1 MKTKVRALTLLML
14 IFAALWAFGSSR
26 EFIFQAGGY
35 KTTAHVEGVVQ
46 PEQIVFGTFTD
57 SEGRLRSMEFFQNGL
72 LFPAAAGDDVAVVY
86 DSKTDSVYNYRS
98 IVLNFVC
105 SWASVLAFGAA
116 ALILMRKKG

>member
-1 MKTKVRALTLLML
+1 MKSKVRALTLLML
-14 IFAALWAFGSSR
+14 IFAALWAVGSSR
-26 EFIFQAGGY
+26 EYIAQAGGY

-46 PEQIVFGTFTD
+46 PEKIVFGTFTD
-57 SEGRLRSMEFFQNGL
+57 SEGRLRSMEFFRNGL

-105 SWASVLAFGAA
+105 SWA
-116 ALILMRKKG
+116 